1 MIRIFRHYVPLS
13 VLALGLLET
22 LVLFAAVYQGNAAK
36 LAFEGLPS
44 GPFVEDL
51 PKFLLFIVVVQLS
64 MVALGMYERD
74 TCRDLRL
81 TLIGMI
87 SSLIAAA
94 TALALIFFM
103 FPEIKL
109 WRSIFLLGVAFAFLG
124 ILLARLIFMQV
135 VDLERFKRRILVLG
149 SGNRAAKIAGLIEQ
163 KIGEDFVVVDFVRM
177 GSEEIAVPFS
187 HNESSIGSLLNYSR
201 QYNVDEIVTAAEERR
216 GSLPLQELLNCKLNG
231 VLITDYSSFMERET
245 GRVDIDALVP
255 SWLIYSEGAR
265 RTRLDLAVKRVIDVV
280 ASLILLAVTLPIMV
294 IAAVL
299 VGFTSKGPV
308 LFRQARVGQYGQVF
322 QLMKFR
328 SMRADAEQDG
338 VPQWAT
344 ENDPRVTTVGRFL
357 RATRID
363 ELPQIFN
370 VLIGNMSFVGP
381 RPERPY
387 FVQTLTEKLPYYVER
402 HAVKPG
408 ITGWAQ
414 VRYRYGSSVD
424 DAREKVQFDLY
435 YIKNYSV
442 FLDLLILFQTVRVIL
457 FSTGAR

>member
-1 MIRIFRHYVPLS
+1 MIRIFRHYVPIS
-13 VLALGLLET
+13 VLALGLAET

-36 LAFEGLPS
+36 LAFEGLPP

-51 PKFLLFIVVVQLS
+51 PKFILFIVVVQLS
-64 MVALGMYERD
+64 MVALGLYERE
-74 TCRDLRL
+74 TCRELRL
-81 TLIGMI
+81 SVIGLI
-87 SSLIAAA
+87 SALIAAA
-94 TALALIFFM
+94 IALALIFFM
-103 FPEIKL
+103 FPDIKL

-124 ILLARLIFMQV
+124 ILLTRLLFMQV

-149 SGNRAAKIAGLIEQ
+149 AGQRAGRIADLIEQ
-163 KIGEDFVVVDFVRM
+163 KVGDDFVVVDFVRM
-177 GSEEIAVPFS
+177 AGEDVAVPAS
-187 HNESSIGSLLNYSR
+187 RDESSVGSLLAFTR
-201 QYNVDEIVTAAEERR
+201 QYNVDEIVTAAQERR
-216 GSLPLQELLNCKLNG
+216 GSLPLQDLLNCKLNG

-265 RTRLDLAVKRVIDVV
+265 RTRLDLGVKRLIDLV
-280 ASLILLAVTLPIMV
+280 ASLILLVVTMPI
-294 IAAVL
+294 ILLAAVL
-299 VGFTSKGPV
+299 VGVTSKGPI

-344 ENDPRVTTVGRFL
+344 ENDPRVTSVGRVL
-357 RATRID
+357 RATRVD

-370 VLIGNMSFVGP
+370 VLVGDMSFVGP

-414 VRYRYGSSVD
+414 VRFRYGSSVD
-424 DAREKVQFDLY
+424 DAREKIQYDLY

>member
-1 MIRIFRHYVPLS
+1 MIRIFRHYVPIS
-13 VLALGLLET
+13 VLALGLAET

-36 LAFEGLPS
+36 IAFEGLTP
-44 GPFVEDL
+44 GPFVQDL

-64 MVALGMYERD
+64 MIALGLYERE

-81 TLIGMI
+81 TVIGLI
-87 SSLIAAA
+87 SALVAAA
-94 TALALIFFM
+94 IALALIFFM
-103 FPEIKL
+103 FPDIKL

-124 ILLARLIFMQV
+124 ILLTRLLFMQV

-149 SGNRAAKIAGLIEQ
+149 AGNRASRIADLIER

-177 GSEEIAVPFS
+177 GCEDVAV
-187 HNESSIGSLLNYSR
+187 SSPRDEASIDSLLAFSR
-201 QYNVDEIVTAAEERR
+201 QYNVDEIVTAAQERR
-216 GSLPLQELLNCKLNG
+216 GSLPLQDLLNCKLNG
-231 VLITDYSSFMERET
+231 VLITDYASFMERET

-265 RTRLDLAVKRVIDVV
+265 RTRLDLAVKRIIDLV
-280 ASLILLAVTLPIMV
+280 ASLILLVVTMPIMMV
-294 IAAVL
+294 AAVL
-299 VGFTSKGPV
+299 VGVTSKGPV

-322 QLMKFR
+322 QLTKFR

-344 ENDPRVTTVGRFL
+344 ENDPRVTSVGRVL
-357 RATRID
+357 RASRID

-370 VLIGNMSFVGP
+370 VLVGDMSFVGP

-414 VRYRYGSSVD
+414 VRFRYGSSVD
-424 DAREKVQFDLY
+424 DAREKIQYDLY

>member
-1 MIRIFRHYVPLS
+1 MIRIFRHYVPIS
-13 VLALGLLET
+13 VLALGLAET

-36 LAFEGLPS
+36 IAFEGLTP
-44 GPFVEDL
+44 GPFVQDL

-64 MVALGMYERD
+64 MIALGLYERE
-74 TCRDLRL
+74 TCRELRL
-81 TLIGMI
+81 TVIGLT
-87 SSLIAAA
+87 SALVAAA
-94 TALALIFFM
+94 IALALIFFM
-103 FPEIKL
+103 FPDIKL
-109 WRSIFLLGVAFAFLG
+109 WRSIFLMGVAFAFLG
-124 ILLARLIFMQV
+124 ILLTRLLFMQV

-149 SGNRAAKIAGLIEQ
+149 AGNRASRIADLIDR

-177 GSEEIAVPFS
+177 GCEDVAVSSPRD
-187 HNESSIGSLLNYSR
+187 EASIGSLLAFSR
-201 QYNVDEIVTAAEERR
+201 QFNVDEIVTAAQERR
-216 GSLPLQELLNCKLNG
+216 GSLPLQDLLNCKLNG

-265 RTRLDLAVKRVIDVV
+265 RTRLDLAVKRIIDLV
-280 ASLILLAVTLPIMV
+280 ASLILLVVTMPIMLV
-294 IAAVL
+294 AAVL
-299 VGFTSKGPV
+299 VGVTSKGPV
-308 LFRQARVGQYGQVF
+308 LFRQTRVGQYGQVF

-338 VPQWAT
+338 VPKWAT
-344 ENDPRVTTVGRFL
+344 ENDPRVTSVGRVL
-357 RATRID
+357 RASRID

-370 VLIGNMSFVGP
+370 VLVGDMSFVGP

-414 VRYRYGSSVD
+414 VRFRYGSSVD
-424 DAREKVQFDLY
+424 DAREKIQYDLY